1 MVWSSSCCWTCTDR
15 MARLD
20 SAEAINSEDM
30 PLFRFSSET
39 AGADIYRRNQCF
51 FKEGKSISTYTG

>member
-1 MVWSSSCCWTCTDR
+1 MEIRDVMVRSSSCFWMCTHR

-30 PLFRFSSET
+30 PLFRFSFET
-39 AGADIYRRNQCF
+39 AGADIYRRN
-51 FKEGKSISTYTG
+51 